1 MAEQKTNAMRILDQM
16 KIPYGT
22 IYYEVEGEFTNGND
36 VAKKTGVPEDQ
47 DFKTLVAQGKS
58 ERYCVFVIPVSHE
71 MNMKKAA
78 RSVGE
83 KSVDLIPVKDINR
96 ITGYVRGGCSPLG
109 IKRQCRTVIDST
121 AKEYDSIYVSGGKLG
136 FACPGLASRP
146 MDLDT
151 AAPAPDLRILT
162 IDSPV
167 SYMMPE
173 ATMLGF
179 SNSRLPTLVLS
190 ELMCSRLG

>member
-16 KIPYGT
+16 KIHYGT

-71 MNMKKAA
+71 MDMKKAA

-83 KSVDLIPVKDINR
+83 KSVELIPVKDINR

-109 IKRQCRTVIDST
+109 IKRQCKIVIDET
-121 AKEYDSIYVSGGKLG
+121 AKNFDPIYVSGGKLG
-136 FACPGLASRP
+136 CTIYLNPYDLAKAANATFA
-146 MDLDT
+146 DL
-151 AAPAPDLRILT
+151 IL
-162 IDSPV
+162 DS
-167 SYMMPE
+167 
-173 ATMLGF
+173 
-179 SNSRLPTLVLS
+179 
-190 ELMCSRLG
+190 